1 MQLWVTAVMYNTC
14 MVVQKPRHVGISP
27 MLAFHPPCMA
37 VTLGCQG
44 DLWPIMSYG
53 DVVGV
58 CLHFLFC
65 L

>member
-27 MLAFHPPCMA
+27 TMHFTYHT
-37 VTLGCQG
+37 TLGYQG